1 MEHGTTVK
9 LPEVNRKYKDTIFRW
24 LFSDR
29 ENLLS
34 LYNAVTGR
42 NYTDA
47 NALDIVTLESAVYLG
62 MKNDVAFLVDMRL
75 YLCEHQ
81 STYNPNIP
89 LRNLFYIASEY
100 QVLVKDRSLYSSVL
114 IKLPAPKFLVFYN
127 GPGQVADRE
136 ELRLST
142 AYENQQGEPDLELKV
157 TLLNINEGHN
167 KELMEQCRI
176 LREYSQYVARVR
188 KYAAQM
194 ELNEAVERAVTEC
207 IREGILSEFL
217 SRNRAE
223 VMKVSIFEYDQE
235 LEVKK
240 YRKAEYEHG
249 RQDGYDAGMQE
260 GIEAGRAAGIQEGR
274 AVGIREGIE
283 TGRAAGVREGIET
296 GRAAGIREGIETGRT
311 AGIQEGRTAALRTI
325 VRNLAKQNI
334 PVQQIAEAA
343 GVDEATVR
351 EWIEEKSEQ
360 GNK

>member
-9 LPEVNRKYKDTIFRW
+9 LPEANRKYKDTIFRW

-34 LYNAVTGR
+34 LYNAVTGK

-47 NALDIVTLESAVYLG
+47 KALDVVTLESAVYLG
-62 MKNDVAFLVDMRL
+62 MKNDVAFLVDTRL
-75 YLCEHQ
+75 YLCGHQ

-114 IKLPAPKFLVFYN
+114 VKLPAPKFLVFYN
-127 GPGQVADRE
+127 GTEQVADRE

-176 LREYSQYVARVR
+176 LKEYSQYVARVR

-207 IREGILSEFL
+207 IREGILAEFL

-223 VMKVSIFEYDQE
+223 VMRVSIFEYDQE
-235 LEVKK
+235 LEEKK
-240 YRKAEYEHG
+240 YREAEYEHG
-249 RQDGYDAGMQE
+249 RQDGYDVGMQE
-260 GIEAGRAAGIQEGR
+260 
-274 AVGIREGIE
+274 
-283 TGRAAGVREGIET
+283 GRAAGVREGIET
-296 GRAAGIREGIETGRT
+296 GRTAGIREGMETGRE
-311 AGIQEGRTAALRTI
+311 EGRADALRS
-325 VRNLAKQNI
+325 VVKNLVKQNLPI
-334 PVQQIAEAA
+334 QQIAEAA
-343 GVDEATVR
+343 GVNEETVR
-351 EWIEEKSEQ
+351 EWIAEK
-360 GNK
+360 

>member
-9 LPEVNRKYKDTIFRW
+9 LPEADRKYKDTIFRW

-34 LYNAVTGR
+34 LSNAVTGK

-47 NALDIVTLESAVYLG
+47 KALDVVTLESAVYLG
-62 MKNDVAFLVDMRL
+62 MKNDVAFLVDTRL

-127 GPGQVADRE
+127 GTEQVADRE

-176 LREYSQYVARVR
+176 LKEYSQYVARVR

-207 IREGILSEFL
+207 IREGILAEFL

-223 VMKVSIFEYDQE
+223 VMRVSIFEYDQE
-235 LEVKK
+235 LEEKK
-240 YRKAEYEHG
+240 YREAEYEHG
-249 RQDGYDAGMQE
+249 RQDGYDVGMQE
-260 GIEAGRAAGIQEGR
+260 
-274 AVGIREGIE
+274 
-283 TGRAAGVREGIET
+283 GRAAGVREGIET
-296 GRAAGIREGIETGRT
+296 GRTAGIREGMETGRE
-311 AGIQEGRTAALRTI
+311 EGRADALRS
-325 VRNLAKQNI
+325 VVKNLVKQNLPI
-334 PVQQIAEAA
+334 QQIAEAA
-343 GVDEATVR
+343 GVNEETVR
-351 EWIEEKSEQ
+351 EWIAEK
-360 GNK
+360 

>member
-9 LPEVNRKYKDTIFRW
+9 LPGANRKYKDTIFRW

-29 ENLLS
+29 KNLLS

-42 NYTDA
+42 SYTDA
-47 NALDIVTLESAVYLG
+47 DALDIVTLESAVYLG
-62 MKNDVAFLVDMRL
+62 MKNDVAFLVDTRL

-100 QVLVKDRSLYSSVL
+100 QVLVKDKSLYSSVL
-114 IKLPAPKFLVFYN
+114 LRLPAPKFLVFYN
-127 GPGQVADRE
+127 GTGQVADRE
-136 ELRLST
+136 ELRLSA
-142 AYENQQGEPDLELKV
+142 AYENLQGEPDLELKV
-157 TLLNINEGHN
+157 TMLNINEGHN
-167 KELMEQCRI
+167 RELMEQCRI

-194 ELNEAVERAVTEC
+194 ELNEAVERAITEC

-235 LEVKK
+235 LEEKK
-240 YRKAEYEHG
+240 YREAEYEHG
-249 RQDGYDAGMQE
+249 RRDGYDAGRQE
-260 GIEAGRAAGIQEGR
+260 GRAAGI
-274 AVGIREGIE
+274 REGM
-283 TGRAAGVREGIET
+283 ET
-296 GRAAGIREGIETGRT
+296 GRAAGIREGIETGRA
-311 AGIQEGRTAALRTI
+311 AGICEGIETGRTAALRS
-325 VRNLAKQNI
+325 VVKNLAKQNL
-334 PVQQIAEAA
+334 PLQQIAEAA

-351 EWIEEKSEQ
+351 AWVAEKNEE
-360 GNK
+360 

>member
-9 LPEVNRKYKDTIFRW
+9 LPEADRKYKDTIFRW

-34 LYNAVTGR
+34 LYNAVTGK

-47 NALDIVTLESAVYLG
+47 KALDVVTLESAVYLG
-62 MKNDVAFLVDMRL
+62 MKNDVAFLVDTRL

-114 IKLPAPKFLVFYN
+114 VKLPAPKFLVFYN
-127 GPGQVADRE
+127 GTEQVADRE

-176 LREYSQYVARVR
+176 LKEYSQYVARVR

-207 IREGILSEFL
+207 IREGILAEFL

-223 VMKVSIFEYDQE
+223 VMRVSIFEYDQE
-235 LEVKK
+235 LEEKK
-240 YRKAEYEHG
+240 YREAEYEHG
-249 RQDGYDAGMQE
+249 RQDGYDVGMQE
-260 GIEAGRAAGIQEGR
+260 
-274 AVGIREGIE
+274 
-283 TGRAAGVREGIET
+283 GRAAGVREGIET
-296 GRAAGIREGIETGRT
+296 GRTAGIREGMETGRE
-311 AGIQEGRTAALRTI
+311 EGRADALRS
-325 VRNLAKQNI
+325 VVKNLVKQNLPI
-334 PVQQIAEAA
+334 QQIAEAA
-343 GVDEATVR
+343 GVNEETVR
-351 EWIEEKSEQ
+351 EWIAEK
-360 GNK
+360 

>member
-9 LPEVNRKYKDTIFRW
+9 LPEANRKYKDTIFRW

-29 ENLLS
+29 KNLLS

-47 NALDIVTLESAVYLG
+47 DALDIVTLESAVYLG
-62 MKNDVAFLVDMRL
+62 MKNDVAFLVDTRL

-100 QVLVKDRSLYSSVL
+100 QVLVKDKSLYSSVL
-114 IKLPAPKFLVFYN
+114 LRLPAPKFLVFYN
-127 GPGQVADRE
+127 GTGQVADRE
-136 ELRLST
+136 ELRLSA
-142 AYENQQGEPDLELKV
+142 AYENLQGEPDLELKV
-157 TLLNINEGHN
+157 TMLNINEGHN
-167 KELMEQCRI
+167 RELMEQCRI

-194 ELNEAVERAVTEC
+194 ELNEAVERAITEC

-223 VMKVSIFEYDQE
+223 VLKVSIFEYDQE
-235 LEVKK
+235 LEEKK
-240 YRKAEYEHG
+240 YREAEYEHG
-249 RQDGYDAGMQE
+249 RQDGYDAGVRE
-260 GIEAGRAAGIQEGR
+260 GHAA
-274 AVGIREGIE
+274 GIREGME
-283 TGRAAGVREGIET
+283 TGRAAGMQEGHAAGVREGMET
-296 GRAAGIREGIETGRT
+296 GHAVGIR
-311 AGIQEGRTAALRTI
+311 EGRTAALRTM

-334 PVQQIAEAA
+334 PLQQIAEAA
-343 GVDEATVR
+343 GVDEATVQ
-351 EWIEEKSEQ
+351 EWVAEKTEE
-360 GNK
+360 

>member
-9 LPEVNRKYKDTIFRW
+9 LPEANRKYKDTIFRW

-29 ENLLS
+29 KNLLS

-47 NALDIVTLESAVYLG
+47 DALDIVTLESAVYLG
-62 MKNDVAFLVDMRL
+62 MKNDVAFLVDTRL

-100 QVLVKDRSLYSSVL
+100 QVLVKDKSLYSSVL
-114 IKLPAPKFLVFYN
+114 LRLPAPKFLVFYN
-127 GPGQVADRE
+127 GTGQVADRE
-136 ELRLST
+136 ELRLSA
-142 AYENQQGEPDLELKV
+142 AYENLQGEPDLELKV
-157 TLLNINEGHN
+157 TMLNINEGHN
-167 KELMEQCRI
+167 RELMEQCRI

-194 ELNEAVERAVTEC
+194 ELNEAVERAITEC
-207 IREGILSEFL
+207 IREGILAEFL

-235 LEVKK
+235 LEEKK
-240 YRKAEYEHG
+240 YREAEYEHG
-249 RQDGYDAGMQE
+249 RQDGYDAGVRE
-260 GIEAGRAAGIQEGR
+260 GHAA
-274 AVGIREGIE
+274 GIREGME
-283 TGRAAGVREGIET
+283 TGRAAGMQEGHAAGVREGMET
-296 GRAAGIREGIETGRT
+296 GHAVGIR
-311 AGIQEGRTAALRTI
+311 EGRTAALRTM

-334 PVQQIAEAA
+334 PLQQIAEAA

-351 EWIEEKSEQ
+351 EWIAEKTEE
-360 GNK
+360 

>member
-9 LPEVNRKYKDTIFRW
+9 LPEANRKYKDTIFRW

-34 LYNAVTGR
+34 LYNAVTGK

-47 NALDIVTLESAVYLG
+47 KALDVVTLESAVYLG
-62 MKNDVAFLVDMRL
+62 MKNDVAFLVDTRL
-75 YLCEHQ
+75 YLCGHQ

-114 IKLPAPKFLVFYN
+114 VKLPAPKFLVFYN
-127 GPGQVADRE
+127 GTEQVADRE

-176 LREYSQYVARVR
+176 LKEYSQYVARVR

-207 IREGILSEFL
+207 IREGILAEFL

-223 VMKVSIFEYDQE
+223 VMRVSIFEYDQE
-235 LEVKK
+235 LEEKK
-240 YRKAEYEHG
+240 YREAEYEHG
-249 RQDGYDAGMQE
+249 RQDGYDVGMQE
-260 GIEAGRAAGIQEGR
+260 
-274 AVGIREGIE
+274 
-283 TGRAAGVREGIET
+283 GRAAGVREGIET
-296 GRAAGIREGIETGRT
+296 GRTAGIREGMETGRE
-311 AGIQEGRTAALRTI
+311 EGRADALRS
-325 VRNLAKQNI
+325 VVKNLVKQNLPI
-334 PVQQIAEAA
+334 QQIAEAA
-343 GVDEATVR
+343 GVNEETVR
-351 EWIEEKSEQ
+351 EWVAEK
-360 GNK
+360 

>member
-9 LPEVNRKYKDTIFRW
+9 LPEANRKYKDTIFRW

-62 MKNDVAFLVDMRL
+62 MKNDVAFLVDMQL

-127 GPGQVADRE
+127 GTEQVADRE

-176 LREYSQYVARVR
+176 LKEYSQYVARVR

-207 IREGILSEFL
+207 IREGILAEFL

-223 VMKVSIFEYDQE
+223 VMRVSIFEYDQE
-235 LEVKK
+235 LEEKK
-240 YRKAEYEHG
+240 YREAEYEHG
-249 RQDGYDAGMQE
+249 RQDGYDVGMQE
-260 GIEAGRAAGIQEGR
+260 
-274 AVGIREGIE
+274 
-283 TGRAAGVREGIET
+283 GRAAGVREGIET
-296 GRAAGIREGIETGRT
+296 GRTAGIREGMETGRE
-311 AGIQEGRTAALRTI
+311 EGRADALRS
-325 VRNLAKQNI
+325 VVKNLVKQNLPI
-334 PVQQIAEAA
+334 QQIAEAA
-343 GVDEATVR
+343 GVNEETVR
-351 EWIEEKSEQ
+351 EWIAEK
-360 GNK
+360 

>member
-9 LPEVNRKYKDTIFRW
+9 LPEANRKYKDTIFRW

-29 ENLLS
+29 KNLLS

-47 NALDIVTLESAVYLG
+47 DALDIVTLESAVYLG
-62 MKNDVAFLVDMRL
+62 MKNDVAFLVDTRL

-136 ELRLST
+136 DLRLST

-167 KELMEQCRI
+167 KELMEQCQI
-176 LREYSQYVARVR
+176 LKEYSQYVARVR
-188 KYAAQM
+188 KYVAQM

-207 IREGILSEFL
+207 IREGILAEFL

-235 LEVKK
+235 LEEKK
-240 YRKAEYEHG
+240 YREAEYEHG
-249 RQDGYDAGMQE
+249 RQDGYDAGM
-260 GIEAGRAAGIQEGR
+260 REGR
-274 AVGIREGIE
+274 D
-283 TGRAAGVREGIET
+283 AGVREGH
-296 GRAAGIREGIETGRT
+296 AAGIREGMETGRE
-311 AGIQEGRTAALRTI
+311 EGRADALRS
-325 VRNLAKQNI
+325 VVKNLVKQNLPI
-334 PVQQIAEAA
+334 QQIVEAA
-343 GVDEATVR
+343 GVDEETVR
-351 EWIEEKSEQ
+351 EWIAEK
-360 GNK
+360 

>member
-9 LPEVNRKYKDTIFRW
+9 LPEADRKYKDTIFRW

-34 LYNAVTGR
+34 LSNAVTGK

-47 NALDIVTLESAVYLG
+47 KALDVVTLESAVYLG
-62 MKNDVAFLVDMRL
+62 MKNDVAFLVDTRL

-114 IKLPAPKFLVFYN
+114 VKLPAPKFLVFYN
-127 GPGQVADRE
+127 GTEQVADRE

-176 LREYSQYVARVR
+176 LKEYSQYVARVR

-207 IREGILSEFL
+207 IREGILAEFL

-223 VMKVSIFEYDQE
+223 VMRVSIFEYDQE
-235 LEVKK
+235 LEEKK
-240 YRKAEYEHG
+240 YREAEYEHG
-249 RQDGYDAGMQE
+249 RQDGYDVGMQE
-260 GIEAGRAAGIQEGR
+260 
-274 AVGIREGIE
+274 
-283 TGRAAGVREGIET
+283 GRAAGVREGIET
-296 GRAAGIREGIETGRT
+296 GRTAGIHEGMETGRE
-311 AGIQEGRTAALRTI
+311 EGRADALRS
-325 VRNLAKQNI
+325 VVKNLVKQNLPI
-334 PVQQIAEAA
+334 QQIAEAA
-343 GVDEATVR
+343 GVNEETVR
-351 EWIEEKSEQ
+351 EWIAEK
-360 GNK
+360 

>member
-1 MEHGTTVK
+1 MEHGTTVQ
-9 LPEVNRKYKDTIFRW
+9 LPEANRKYKDTIFRW

-142 AYENQQGEPDLELKV
+142 AYENQQGEPDLEL
-157 TLLNINEGHN
+157 
-167 KELMEQCRI
+167 
-176 LREYSQYVARVR
+176 
-188 KYAAQM
+188 
-194 ELNEAVERAVTEC
+194 NEAVERAVTEC

-260 GIEAGRAAGIQEGR
+260 GIETGRAAGIQE
-274 AVGIREGIE
+274 
-283 TGRAAGVREGIET
+283 GRAAGVREGIET
-296 GRAAGIREGIETGRT
+296 GRAA
-311 AGIQEGRTAALRTI
+311 ALRTM
-325 VRNLAKQNI
+325 VRNLAKQNL
-334 PVQQIAEAA
+334 PLQQIAEAA

-351 EWIEEKSEQ
+351 EWVAEE
-360 GNK
+360 

>member
-9 LPEVNRKYKDTIFRW
+9 LPEANRKYKDTIFRW

-29 ENLLS
+29 KNLLS

-47 NALDIVTLESAVYLG
+47 DALDIVTLESAVYLG
-62 MKNDVAFLVDMRL
+62 MKNDVAFLVDTRL

-100 QVLVKDRSLYSSVL
+100 QVLVKDKSLYSSVL
-114 IKLPAPKFLVFYN
+114 LRLPAPKFLVFYN
-127 GPGQVADRE
+127 GTGQVADRE
-136 ELRLST
+136 ELRLSA
-142 AYENQQGEPDLELKV
+142 AYENLQGEPDLELKV
-157 TLLNINEGHN
+157 TMLNINEGHN
-167 KELMEQCRI
+167 RELMEQCRI

-194 ELNEAVERAVTEC
+194 ELNEAVERAITEC

-235 LEVKK
+235 LEEKK
-240 YRKAEYEHG
+240 YREAEYEHG
-249 RQDGYDAGMQE
+249 RQDGYDAGVRE
-260 GIEAGRAAGIQEGR
+260 GHAA
-274 AVGIREGIE
+274 GIREGME
-283 TGRAAGVREGIET
+283 TGRAAGMQEGHAAGVREGMET
-296 GRAAGIREGIETGRT
+296 GHAVGIR
-311 AGIQEGRTAALRTI
+311 EGRTAALRTM

-334 PVQQIAEAA
+334 PLQQIAEAA

-351 EWIEEKSEQ
+351 EWIAEKTEE
-360 GNK
+360 

>member
-1 MEHGTTVK
+1 
-9 LPEVNRKYKDTIFRW
+9 
-24 LFSDR
+24 
-29 ENLLS
+29 
-34 LYNAVTGR
+34 
-42 NYTDA
+42 
-47 NALDIVTLESAVYLG
+47 

-142 AYENQQGEPDLELKV
+142 AYENQQGEPDLEL
-157 TLLNINEGHN
+157 
-167 KELMEQCRI
+167 
-176 LREYSQYVARVR
+176 
-188 KYAAQM
+188 
-194 ELNEAVERAVTEC
+194 NEAVERAVTEC

-260 GIEAGRAAGIQEGR
+260 GIETGRAAGIQE
-274 AVGIREGIE
+274 
-283 TGRAAGVREGIET
+283 GRAAGVREGIET
-296 GRAAGIREGIETGRT
+296 GRAA
-311 AGIQEGRTAALRTI
+311 ALRTM
-325 VRNLAKQNI
+325 VRNLAKQNL
-334 PVQQIAEAA
+334 PLQQIAEAA

-351 EWIEEKSEQ
+351 EWVAEE
-360 GNK
+360 

>member
-9 LPEVNRKYKDTIFRW
+9 LPEADRKYKDTIFRW

-34 LYNAVTGR
+34 LYNAVTGK

-47 NALDIVTLESAVYLG
+47 KALDVVTLESAVYLG
-62 MKNDVAFLVDMRL
+62 MKNDVAFLVDTRL

-176 LREYSQYVARVR
+176 LKEYSQYVARVR

-223 VMKVSIFEYDQE
+223 VMRVSIFEYDQE
-235 LEVKK
+235 LEEKK
-240 YRKAEYEHG
+240 YREAEYEHG
-249 RQDGYDAGMQE
+249 RQDGYDVGMQE
-260 GIEAGRAAGIQEGR
+260 
-274 AVGIREGIE
+274 
-283 TGRAAGVREGIET
+283 GRAAGVREGIET
-296 GRAAGIREGIETGRT
+296 GRTAGIREGMETGRE
-311 AGIQEGRTAALRTI
+311 EGRADALRS
-325 VRNLAKQNI
+325 VVKNLVKQNLPI
-334 PVQQIAEAA
+334 QQIAEAA
-343 GVDEATVR
+343 GVNEETVR
-351 EWIEEKSEQ
+351 EWIAEK
-360 GNK
+360 

>member
-9 LPEVNRKYKDTIFRW
+9 LPAANRKYKDTIFRW

-29 ENLLS
+29 KNLLS

-47 NALDIVTLESAVYLG
+47 DALDIVTLESAVYLG
-62 MKNDVAFLVDMRL
+62 MKNDVAFLVDTRL

-100 QVLVKDRSLYSSVL
+100 QILVKDKSLYSSVL
-114 IKLPAPKFLVFYN
+114 LRLPAPKFLVFYN
-127 GPGQVADRE
+127 GTGQVADRE
-136 ELRLST
+136 ELRLSA
-142 AYENQQGEPDLELKV
+142 AYENLQGEPDLELKV
-157 TLLNINEGHN
+157 TMLNINEGHN
-167 KELMEQCRI
+167 RELMEQCHI

-194 ELNEAVERAVTEC
+194 ELNQAVERAITEC

-217 SRNRAE
+217 SHNRAE

-235 LEVKK
+235 LEEKK
-240 YRKAEYEHG
+240 YREAEYEHG
-249 RQDGYDAGMQE
+249 RQDGYD
-260 GIEAGRAAGIQEGR
+260 
-274 AVGIREGIE
+274 
-283 TGRAAGVREGIET
+283 AGVREGIET
-296 GRAAGIREGIETGRT
+296 GRAAGIREGMETGRAAGICEGIETGRT
-311 AGIQEGRTAALRTI
+311 AALRS
-325 VRNLAKQNI
+325 VVKNLAKQNL
-334 PVQQIAEAA
+334 PLQQIAEAA

-351 EWIEEKSEQ
+351 AWGAEK
-360 GNK
+360 NKE

>member
-9 LPEVNRKYKDTIFRW
+9 LPEANRKYKDTIFRW

-34 LYNAVTGR
+34 LYNAVTGK

-47 NALDIVTLESAVYLG
+47 KVLDVVTLESAVYLG
-62 MKNDVAFLVDMRL
+62 MKNDVAFLVDTRL

-114 IKLPAPKFLVFYN
+114 VKLPAPKFLVFYN
-127 GPGQVADRE
+127 GTEQVADRE

-176 LREYSQYVARVR
+176 LKEYSQYVARVR

-207 IREGILSEFL
+207 IREGILAEFL

-223 VMKVSIFEYDQE
+223 VMRVSIFEYDQE
-235 LEVKK
+235 LEEKK
-240 YRKAEYEHG
+240 YREAEYEHG
-249 RQDGYDAGMQE
+249 RQDGYDVGMQE
-260 GIEAGRAAGIQEGR
+260 
-274 AVGIREGIE
+274 
-283 TGRAAGVREGIET
+283 GRAAGVREGIET
-296 GRAAGIREGIETGRT
+296 GRTAGIREGMETGRE
-311 AGIQEGRTAALRTI
+311 EGRADALRS
-325 VRNLAKQNI
+325 VVKNLVKQNLPI
-334 PVQQIAEAA
+334 QQIAEAA
-343 GVDEATVR
+343 GVNEETVR
-351 EWIEEKSEQ
+351 EWIAEK
-360 GNK
+360 